1 MNERNSGWSL
11 GFGPEQGVNY
21 GICHLLNKETLE
33 NEQIWMDF
41 DHADF
46 EIGIRQLSGTV

>member
-1 MNERNSGWSL
+1 M
-11 GFGPEQGVNY
+11 NY